1 MAPKFHALTVSDI
14 QPVSHDAVAV
24 AFDIPTSLQADYAFQ
39 PGQYL
44 TLRTDIDGKD
54 LRRSY
59 SISSPL
65 GAPRLTVGIRR
76 VDDGVFSGYVN
87 DALRIGDRLQ
97 VMTPEGRF
105 VAETGRAARLL
116 LLAAGSG
123 ITPMMSIAQ
132 SALAAHPEAEVT
144 LVYGN
149 RTTESVMYRAA
160 LDQLKDRYLG
170 RFTLI
175 HILSREEQDI
185 PLLNGR
191 VDADKVTALTHA
203 GAIDPVQAD
212 GVFLCGPGAMIDDV
226 TKGLASLGVASDRLH
241 FERFTPAEGSAPRR
255 PALDKAKTAVAK
267 GASVAVILDGVRKSF
282 QLENAEESVLDAAHR
297 AGLELPF
304 SCQGGMCCTCRCKVV
319 SGTSEMAVNYSLEKW
334 ETDAGFTLACQ
345 TRATSDSLVL
355 DFDAT

>member
-1 MAPKFHALTVSDI
+1 L
-14 QPVSHDAVAV
+14 
-24 AFDIPTSLQADYAFQ
+24 
-39 PGQYL
+39 
-44 TLRTDIDGKD
+44 
-54 LRRSY
+54 
-59 SISSPL
+59 
-65 GAPRLTVGIRR
+65 
-76 VDDGVFSGYVN
+76 VN

-97 VMTPEGRF
+97 VMTPESRF

-255 PALDKAKTAVAK
+255 PASQGQNRRGQRRVRCGYSGRCAQILPTGKRRGKRSGRRPQGRFGIAVFLS
-267 GASVAVILDGVRKSF
+267 GRH
-282 QLENAEESVLDAAHR
+282 VLH
-297 AGLELPF
+297 LPLQ
-304 SCQGGMCCTCRCKVV
+304 SCQRHIRDGGQLFAGEMGNRRGLYTGLPDPRDIGFAG
-319 SGTSEMAVNYSLEKW
+319 SGFRRHLRR
-334 ETDAGFTLACQ
+334 GIL
-345 TRATSDSLVL
+345 
-355 DFDAT
+355 